1 MKEKACGYSKKLE
14 GAKEELEVTMVRLKT
29 LEGRKEDIINRLNRA
44 SENQETLENEKIELQ
59 NTKLFLGMKNVKR
72 VSNIFPMKNRFR

>member
-1 MKEKACGYSKKLE
+1 MKEKASGYSKKLE
-14 GAKEELEVTMVRLKT
+14 GAKEELEVSMVRLKT

-59 NTKLFLGMKNVKR
+59 NTKLFLGMKKC
-72 VSNIFPMKNRFR
+72 